1 MHANIAEA
9 LIKYNNIIQF
19 NEYKDICSEIAQVFL
34 IGYMIK

>member
-9 LIKYNNIIQF
+9 LKCNNIIQF